1 MEVVEEKW
9 ADILENVH
17 QEYEVSDVAFKA
29 WLKPLTIF
37 QIDILV
43 PNGQMAIEYI
53 QKKYTIQLKVAI
65 AEMTGVE
72 YELEFLTPEQAR
84 ENRLRTANQ
93 AKKKETEEEIPPK
106 ARLAL
111 EEAGLNPRYT
121 FDTFVVGE
129 NNRFAYAAAVAIA
142 EAPGKVYNPFFKD
155 TPDALNRA
163 SHHHDTAGQDR
174 ALCLLRGLY
183 Q

>member
-37 QIDILV
+37 QIEGNTISILV

-72 YELEFLTPEQAR
+72 YELE
-84 ENRLRTANQ
+84 
-93 AKKKETEEEIPPK
+93 
-106 ARLAL
+106 
-111 EEAGLNPRYT
+111 
-121 FDTFVVGE
+121 
-129 NNRFAYAAAVAIA
+129 
-142 EAPGKVYNPFFKD
+142 
-155 TPDALNRA
+155 
-163 SHHHDTAGQDR
+163 
-174 ALCLLRGLY
+174 
-183 Q
+183 